1 MSENTGIRVLERTIS
16 VLNYIAREDKTTGV
30 TDISLATGLSKTT
43 VHRILSTLLKNNLV
57 IKQTSGTYSMGP
69 SVLIWADS
77 YRLRSGLIEISS
89 SHLEELSENSGE
101 TVHLLSFE
109 NGRACY
115 IDKRESKHPVGMISR
130 IGAPVEM
137 YCTSAGRAILAS
149 LPEEDLIPYIASLA
163 LEKRTPFTVT
173 SREMLL
179 RILDETREKGYAEE
193 NQENEEGIRCVGAAI
208 RDHRGYPV
216 GAISI
221 SAPAYRFTS
230 SEVDIFG
237 PGVFEKT
244 EIISDILGFR
254 KSYYQEER

>member
-1 MSENTGIRVLERTIS
+1 VKNLSDNTGIRVLERAIS
-16 VLNYIAREDKTTGV
+16 VLNYIAREDKNTGV

-57 IKQTSGTYSMGP
+57 IKQTSGTYTIGP

-77 YRLRSGLIEISS
+77 YRLRSGLIEISR
-89 SHLEELSENSGE
+89 SHIEELCESSGE
-101 TVHLLSFE
+101 TVHLFSFE

-115 IDKRESKHPVGMISR
+115 IDKREGRHPVGMISR
-130 IGAPVEM
+130 IGAPIEM
-137 YCTSAGRAILAS
+137 YCTSAGRAILAN
-149 LPEEDLIPYIASLA
+149 LPQGELIPYIASLK

-179 RILDETREKGYAEE
+179 SILDEIRKKGYAEE
-193 NQENEEGIRCVGAAI
+193 NQENEEGIRCVGSAI

-230 SEVDIFG
+230 SEVDLFG
-237 PGVFEKT
+237 PKVFEKT
-244 EIISDILGFR
+244 EIISGNLGFR
-254 KSYYQEER
+254 K